1 METYQTNVAIKFL
14 AEDEKPREKLMK
26 YGPNHLSNAE
36 LLAILINSGNKN
48 SSALT
53 LARKALGSAQN
64 ELKNLQKMNWKE
76 LSRIKGIGSAK
87 AVILTAAFE
96 IGKRQREEEAKKITK
111 IKSSREVFLQ
121 FEHILEDKTNE
132 EFWML
137 LLNRAN
143 GIISKQKISVGGIS
157 GTVVDPKIIFGLALN
172 ESASAII
179 LCHNHPSGN
188 LVPSQQ
194 DIDITRKLKEG
205 GKLLDILVQDHIIV
219 GNKSYFSFADE
230 GLL

>member
-1 METYQTNVAIKFL
+1 METNQPNVAIKFL
-14 AEDEKPREKLMK
+14 AEDEKPREKLMQ

-64 ELKNLQKMNWKE
+64 ELKNLQKMTWKE
-76 LSRIKGIGSAK
+76 LSRIKGIGAAK

-194 DIDITRKLKEG
+194 DIDITRKLKDG
-205 GKLLDILVQDHIIV
+205 GKLLDILVQDHIII

-230 GLL
+230 GLM

>member
-1 METYQTNVAIKFL
+1 METYETNVAIKSL
-14 AEDEKPREKLMK
+14 AEDEKPREKLMQ

-36 LLAILINSGNKN
+36 LLAILINSGNKK

-64 ELKNLQKMNWKE
+64 ELRNLQKMSWKE
-76 LSRIKGIGSAK
+76 LSRINGIGSAK
-87 AVILTAAFE
+87 AVMLTAAFE

-111 IKSSREVFLQ
+111 IRSSQEVFLQ

-157 GTVVDPKIIFGLALN
+157 GTVVDPKVIFGLALN

-188 LVPSQQ
+188 LTPSQQ

-205 GKLLDILVQDHIIV
+205 GKLLDILVQDHIII

-230 GLL
+230 GLM